1 MPKKEDLAVWIP
13 ALICLTTAMILLP
26 PLATWQMTPAAAAT
40 QEILP
45 VKIHRLTM
53 DPSSGQPV
61 VFLTDP
67 QEERAL
73 PIWIG
78 PCEANAMSA
87 EMEGTKPPRPQ
98 THDLL
103 ERVIQ
108 KMKGKIQK
116 VIVTHS
122 KDGVYYATLVLERE
136 GTVVEID
143 ARPSDSLVLALK
155 AKAPILVGKK
165 MFLETSVPLKE
176 AKGAEDQYGFTA
188 QDLTPSLAQSFGYK
202 FTRGVLVSDVQA
214 GSPAEKDGLQRG
226 DIIVEMRGEAIP
238 DMKVLKDVLNKAK
251 GAVKAK
257 IFRKGEYISLTVHGK

>member
-1 MPKKEDLAVWIP
+1 MPRKANLAVGIM
-13 ALICLTTAMILLP
+13 AGICMAISLVLP
-26 PLATWQMTPAAAAT
+26 PGSEAKESGPAASAS
-40 QEILP
+40 QELLP
-45 VKIHRLTM
+45 VKIQRLTI

-78 PCEANAMSA
+78 PCEANAMNQ

-116 VIVTHS
+116 VIVTHAQ
-122 KDGVYYATLVLERE
+122 DGVYYATLVLERE
-136 GTVVEID
+136 GTAVEID

-155 AKAPILVGKK
+155 SKAPVWVGKK
-165 MFLETSVPLKE
+165 MFQEASVPLKE
-176 AKGAEDQYGFTA
+176 AKGVEDQYGLTA
-188 QDLTPSLAQSFGYK
+188 QDLTPSLAQSFSFK
-202 FTRGVLVSDVQA
+202 STRGVLVSDVRA
-214 GSPAEKDGLQRG
+214 GSLAEKDGLQRG
-226 DIIVEMRGEAIP
+226 DILAEMGGEVIP
-238 DMKVLKDVLNKAK
+238 DVNGLKAAMNKAK
-251 GAVKAK
+251 GPVKAK
-257 IFRKGEYISLTVHGK
+257 VFRKGEYVSLTIQGK